1 MYDRTLEKADVWRV
15 GPGLL
20 GGCGVFLRSLGA
32 DFCFVLILRF
42 SHACTS
48 CWVSWDMHGAS
59 ACKYLGHSWVGEQPL
74 ALALRLRLVLYG

>member
-32 DFCFVLILRF
+32 DFCFVLVLRF

-48 CWVSWDMHGAS
+48 CWVSWDMAHRHVSTWATP
-59 ACKYLGHSWVGEQPL
+59 VGEQPL